1 MKEKG
6 QRGITNA
13 RTINKMRCIA
23 GLTICALVI
32 VLTAVTL
39 VMNIAD
45 VYNEETPEAGLGTLR
60 MFTTI
65 SNVIAAVAAFACLP
79 FQIDGLRRNKYKL
92 PEWIV
97 TLMYVGAEGVFLT
110 FITAATLIS
119 ATQGFV
125 PTMLL
130 KSNLFMH
137 TINPIFIVLLFTRF
151 IADAHISFR
160 RSFFTLIPVT
170 LYAFLYFIM
179 VFVVKEWRD
188 HYMTNAFIPWPVSL
202 ILVLVVAFGL
212 SQLLRF
218 LHNLTNAHVNR
229 IIARYYIE
237 SPDYDYPRVSDA
249 IAHLAQVEAAYYYVG
264 DDIYIP
270 TDIIELL
277 SRRYSA
283 SVVPLDIQYD
293 IYLENYLAVLK
304 RDGKQK

>member
-1 MKEKG
+1 
-6 QRGITNA
+6 
-13 RTINKMRCIA
+13 
-23 GLTICALVI
+23 
-32 VLTAVTL
+32 
-39 VMNIAD
+39 
-45 VYNEETPEAGLGTLR
+45 
-60 MFTTI
+60 
-65 SNVIAAVAAFACLP
+65 
-79 FQIDGLRRNKYKL
+79 
-92 PEWIV
+92 
-97 TLMYVGAEGVFLT
+97 
-110 FITAATLIS
+110 
-119 ATQGFV
+119 
-125 PTMLL
+125 
-130 KSNLFMH
+130 
-137 TINPIFIVLLFTRF
+137 
-151 IADAHISFR
+151 
-160 RSFFTLIPVT
+160 
-170 LYAFLYFIM
+170 M

-202 ILVLVVAFGL
+202 ILVLAVAFGL

-249 IAHLAQVEAAYYYVG
+249 SAHLAQVEAAYYYVG